1 MGVYNLM
8 WQMGVCGQ
16 ELFGCK
22 CRIVGWKYVTVCVGR
37 L

>member
-1 MGVYNLM
+1 VYNLM

-22 CRIVGWKYVTVCVGR
+22 CGIYLEICNSVCWEVII
-37 L
+37 